1 MSLFI
6 GNNHYGIINEPP
18 FYSPHNKWQEFEY
31 KIPQLDLFIAMDADY
46 SFSLTTFSPS
56 GKLVQIEY
64 ALNAVNSQGRPAL
77 GIKARNGV
85 VIATEKKVASPLVEE
100 HSIRKVELI
109 TSEIGCCFAGMPAD
123 FRVILKKSRK
133 IAQVYYNTYREQI
146 PVCELVREIAT
157 VMQEFTQSGGVRPFG
172 ISLLVAGFDSTR
184 GPQLFQVDPS
194 GAYFGWKASAI
205 GKDMQNAKSFL
216 EKRYN
221 PDVEIEDA
229 LHTALLT
236 LKECFEGAMN
246 EDNIEVGII
255 GEDKNFT
262 ILSPQEIKDYLG
274 EVE

>member
-1 MSLFI
+1 
-6 GNNHYGIINEPP
+6 
-18 FYSPHNKWQEFEY
+18 
-31 KIPQLDLFIAMDADY
+31 MDADY

-133 IAQVYYNTYREQI
+133 IAQVYYNTYHEQI

-184 GPQLFQVDPS
+184 GPQLFQIDPS

-205 GKDMQNAKSFL
+205 GKDMQSAKSFL

-246 EDNIEVGII
+246 EDNIEVGIV
-255 GEDKNFT
+255 GEDKKFT
-262 ILSPQEIKDYLG
+262 ILTPREIKDYLG

>member
-1 MSLFI
+1 
-6 GNNHYGIINEPP
+6 
-18 FYSPHNKWQEFEY
+18 
-31 KIPQLDLFIAMDADY
+31 MDSDY

-85 VIATEKKVASPLVEE
+85 IIAAEKKVASPLVEE

-172 ISLLVAGFDSTR
+172 VSLLVAGFDSMR
-184 GPQLFQVDPS
+184 GPQLFQIDPS
-194 GAYFGWKASAI
+194 GAYFGWKASAV

-221 PDVEIEDA
+221 PDMEIEDA

-262 ILSPQEIKDYLG
+262 ILTPREIKDYLG